1 MSPARTAAFDVL
13 LRVERGKHAD
23 DLLRQ
28 HTRDLDS
35 RDAALAYEIALGV
48 LRRQAQ
54 LDFLT
59 RHFSGRDPAR
69 LDPPVRIALRIGLY
83 QLRFLDRVPAHAA
96 VDESVELVKRAR
108 KAWAAALVNAVL
120 RKASAETPPWPDR
133 ATELSMPAWLLE
145 RWDRFYGPEVA
156 DKMARTALEPPAT
169 WVRFCGD
176 HPPEGVTLEPAVD
189 VAGAWRLVA
198 GDPGGLRIQDV
209 GSQSVVPLLELQP
222 GLSVLD
228 LCAAPGN
235 KTAQAL
241 EYGASVIACDISPA
255 RLAPLKSLGCP
266 RVVLDATRPLPFRRR
281 FDRIL
286 LDVPCSGTGTLA
298 RNPEIK
304 WRLRPEHLSVF
315 HDRQV
320 RMLRCALEALAPG
333 GLLVY
338 STCSLEPEE
347 NEEVLQE
354 VLGRLP
360 DRILRRLPGLV
371 PGDGF
376 FAAVIPST

>member
-13 LRVERGKHAD
+13 LGVERGAHAD
-23 DLLRQ
+23 DLLRE
-28 HTRDLDS
+28 HTRDLTS
-35 RDAALAYEIALGV
+35 RDAALAYELAFGV
-48 LRRQAQ
+48 LRRRAQ
-54 LDFLT
+54 LDFLI
-59 RHFSGRDPAR
+59 RHFSARDPAR
-69 LDPPVRIALRIGLY
+69 LDPQVRIALRIGLY
-83 QLRFLDRVPAHAA
+83 QLRFLERVPAHAA
-96 VDESVELVKRAR
+96 VSESVDLVKRAR
-108 KAWAAALVNAVL
+108 KASAAALVNAVL
-120 RKASAETPPWPDR
+120 RKATGEMPPWPDR
-133 ATELSMPAWLLE
+133 PTRLSMPVWLLE
-145 RWDRFYGPEVA
+145 RWDRFYGPDVA
-156 DKMARTALEPPAT
+156 DKMARTALDPPHT

-176 HPPEGVTLEPAVD
+176 HPPEGVILEPATD
-189 VAGAWRLVA
+189 VAGAWRLIA
-198 GDPGGLRIQDV
+198 GEPAGLRIQDIS
-209 GSQSVVPLLELQP
+209 SQAIVPLLELRP
-222 GLSVLD
+222 GLSFLD

-241 EYGASVIACDISPA
+241 EYGVSAIACDISPA

-266 RVVLDATRPLPFRRR
+266 LVVLDATCPLPFRRR

-286 LDVPCSGTGTLA
+286 LDVPCSGSGTLA

-304 WRLRPEHLSVF
+304 WRLRPEDLPLF

-347 NEEVLQE
+347 NEQVLEE

-360 DRILRRLPGLV
+360 ERIVRRLPGLV

>member
-13 LRVERGKHAD
+13 LRVERGAHAD
-23 DLLRQ
+23 DLLRE
-28 HTRDLDS
+28 HTRGLTR

-48 LRRQAQ
+48 LRRRAQ
-54 LDFLT
+54 LDFLI
-59 RHFSGRDPAR
+59 RHFSGKDPAR
-69 LDPPVRIALRIGLY
+69 LDPQVRIALRIGLY

-96 VDESVELVKRAR
+96 VSESVDLVKRAR
-108 KAWAAALVNAVL
+108 KASAAALVNAVL
-120 RKASAETPPWPDR
+120 RKATAEMPPWPDR
-133 ATELSMPAWLLE
+133 PTRLSMPAWLLE
-145 RWDRFYGPEVA
+145 RWDRCYGPDVA
-156 DKMARTALEPPAT
+156 DKMARTALEPPDT

-176 HPPEGVTLEPAVD
+176 YPPEGVSLEPATD
-189 VAGAWRLVA
+189 VAGAWRLIA
-198 GDPGGLRIQDV
+198 GDPAGLRIQDIS
-209 GSQSVVPLLELQP
+209 SQAIVPLLELQP
-222 GLSVLD
+222 RLSFLD

-241 EYGASVIACDISPA
+241 EYGVSVIACDVSPA
-255 RLAPLKSLGCP
+255 RLSPLKSLGCP
-266 RVVLDATRPLPFRRR
+266 LVVLDAARPLPFRRR

-304 WRLRPEHLSVF
+304 WRLRPEDLLPF

-320 RMLRCALEALAPG
+320 RMLRCALEALAPR

-347 NEEVLQE
+347 NEQVLE
-354 VLGRLP
+354 AVLGRLP
-360 DRILRRLPGLV
+360 ERVVRRLPGLV
-371 PGDGF
+371 SGDGF

>member
-1 MSPARTAAFDVL
+1 MSPARIAAFDVL
-13 LRVERGKHAD
+13 LRVERGAHAD
-23 DLLRQ
+23 DLLRE
-28 HTRDLDS
+28 HTRGLTS

-54 LDFLT
+54 LDFLI

-69 LDPPVRIALRIGLY
+69 LDPQVRIALRAGLY
-83 QLRFLDRVPAHAA
+83 QLRFLNRVPAHAA
-96 VDESVELVKRAR
+96 VGESVDLVKRAR
-108 KAWAAALVNAVL
+108 KASAAALVNAVL
-120 RKASAETPPWPDR
+120 RRASREMPPWPDR
-133 ATELSMPAWLLE
+133 ATELSMPTWLLE
-145 RWDRFYGPEVA
+145 RWDRFYGPDVA
-156 DKMARTALEPPAT
+156 EKMARAALEPPET
-169 WVRFCGD
+169 WVRFCGE
-176 HPPEGVTLEPAVD
+176 HPPQGVVLEPTD
-189 VAGAWRLVA
+189 IAGAWRLIA
-198 GDPGGLRIQDV
+198 GDPAGLRIQDIS
-209 GSQSVVPLLELQP
+209 SQSVVPLLELQP
-222 GLSVLD
+222 GLSFLD

-241 EYGASVIACDISPA
+241 EYGVSAIACDISPL
-255 RLAPLKSLGCP
+255 RLAPLQNLGCP

-304 WRLRPEHLSVF
+304 WRLRPEDLPNF

-320 RMLRCALEALAPG
+320 RMLRSALEALAPG

-347 NEEVLQE
+347 NEQVLEE

-360 DRILRRLPGLV
+360 ERILRRLPGLV